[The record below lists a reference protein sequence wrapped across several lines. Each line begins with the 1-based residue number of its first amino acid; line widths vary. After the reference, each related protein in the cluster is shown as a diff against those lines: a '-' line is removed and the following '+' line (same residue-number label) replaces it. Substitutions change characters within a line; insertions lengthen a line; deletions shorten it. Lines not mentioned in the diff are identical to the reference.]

1 MILLLGAT
9 GYMGQA
15 FATELR
21 RRGYNFIP
29 LTRQA
34 FDYTNFD
41 LLFDYVRKMR
51 PEFIINAAGY
61 VGKPNEETCELEH
74 GETLFANTFLPQTIE
89 KVCSMTNTPWGHIS
103 SGNIYCGAKVFQNRE
118 KRIVRD
124 LQQSEIQELHASHPE
139 MFFGFTE
146 WDEPNYSFR
155 CAPCS
160 FYSGSKALA
169 EESIRNNKQT
179 YIWRPALP
187 FNERDERRNFI
198 SRVKRYSGVRDGIHS
213 LSHLEDFVTAC
224 LELWERQS
232 PYGIYNIANPGVI
245 TRGQLLDMMA
255 RNLDSGSGYEFGK
268 EKDTDRYYRLGT
280 ELPQASYI
288 LDVSKLLAT
297 GIRMRPVRAALQDS
311 LRKWQ
316 AAATLEMAGV
326 GDN

>member
-89 KVCSMTNTPWGHIS
+89 KVCSMTNTPWGHVS

-139 MFFGFTE
+139 MFLGFTE
-146 WDEPNYSFR
+146 WDEPNSTAVAKRWLKSPSGTINKPISGGLPSRSMNGMNVATSFR
-155 CAPCS
+155 
-160 FYSGSKALA
+160 GSNDTPGFATAFTHFL
-169 EESIRNNKQT
+169 
-179 YIWRPALP
+179 IW
-187 FNERDERRNFI
+187 
-198 SRVKRYSGVRDGIHS
+198 K
-213 LSHLEDFVTAC
+213 
-224 LELWERQS
+224 
-232 PYGIYNIANPGVI
+232 
-245 TRGQLLDMMA
+245 
-255 RNLDSGSGYEFGK
+255 
-268 EKDTDRYYRLGT
+268 
-280 ELPQASYI
+280 I
-288 LDVSKLLAT
+288 L
-297 GIRMRPVRAALQDS
+297 
-311 LRKWQ
+311 
-316 AAATLEMAGV
+316 
-326 GDN
+326 